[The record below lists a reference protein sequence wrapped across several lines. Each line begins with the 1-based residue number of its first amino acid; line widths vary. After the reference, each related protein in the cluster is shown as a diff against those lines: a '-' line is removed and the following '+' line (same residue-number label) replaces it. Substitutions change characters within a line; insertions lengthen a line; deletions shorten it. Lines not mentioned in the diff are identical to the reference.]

1 MRLSG
6 MKICVV
12 GAGFSGSVVAR
23 QLAQHGHSITVVDER
38 DHVGG
43 NCHTSRDSQTG
54 IMVHTYGPHIFHT
67 DKQEVWDYISAFSQM
82 MPFVH
87 RVKAISKGQ
96 VYSLPINLLTINQFF
111 RKTLSPAEAQNF
123 ISAKARRDILDPK
136 SFEEQALA
144 MIGEDLY
151 HAFFYGYTLKQW
163 GMAPALLP
171 ASILK
176 RLPVRF
182 NYDDGYFNHRFQGMP
197 KDGYTPIFE
206 RILDHPGI
214 EVRLRQRHEDLSLA
228 DFEHTFFSG
237 PLDRFFKYS
246 LGPLRYRTL
255 DFERF
260 YGNDDFQGTAVL
272 NYCDAETPFTRI
284 TEHKH
289 FAPWES
295 AAFTGTV
302 CYREFSRECGGSD
315 IPYYPIRQVAEKRLL
330 SEYIALAKKTPK
342 TSFIGRLGT
351 YRYLDMDVTIGE
363 ALDAGKQTLQALQG
377 GTSIPTFFIDP
388 LA

>member
-1 MRLSG
+1 
-6 MKICVV
+6 MKFCIV
-12 GAGFSGSVVAR
+12 GAGFSGAVLAR
-23 QLAQHGHSITVVDER
+23 RLAEHGHSISVIDER

-43 NCHTSRDSQTG
+43 NCHTSRDAHTG

-67 DKQEVWDYISAFSQM
+67 DNQEVWDFIGGYAQM
-82 MPFVH
+82 MPFLH
-87 RVKAISKGQ
+87 RVKAVSKGQ

-111 RKTLSPAEAQNF
+111 RKTLSPAQAQTF
-123 ISAKARRDILDPK
+123 IAAGARTDIPAPK
-136 SFEEQALA
+136 NFEEQALA

-151 HAFFYGYTLKQW
+151 RAFFYGYTRKQW
-163 GMAPALLP
+163 GMEPAMLP

-182 NYDDGYFNHRFQGMP
+182 NYDDNYFNHRFQGMP

-206 RILDHPGI
+206 RLLDHPAI
-214 EVRLRQRHEDLSLA
+214 EVRLKQAHEGVALK
-228 DFEHTFFSG
+228 DFDHTFFSG
-237 PLDRFFKYS
+237 PLDRFFGYS
-246 LGPLRYRTL
+246 LGRLGYRTL

-260 YGNDDFQGTAVL
+260 YAEGDFQGTSVM
-272 NYCDAETPFTRI
+272 NYCDQEVPYTRI

-295 AAFTGTV
+295 GSFSGTV
-302 CYREFSRECGGSD
+302 CYREFSRECTAQD
-315 IPYYPIRQVAEKRLL
+315 VPYYPIRQVAEKHLL
-330 SEYIALAKKTPK
+330 GEYIALARSTEA

-363 ALDAGKQTLQALQG
+363 ALGAARQTLQALEG
-377 GTSIPTFFIDP
+377 RRPIPTFFIDP
-388 LA
+388 LG

>member
-1 MRLSG
+1 

-23 QLAQHGHSITVVDER
+23 QLAEHGHSITVVDER

-43 NCHTSRDSQTG
+43 NCHTGRDPRTG

-67 DKQEVWDYISAFSQM
+67 DKQEVWDYINAFSDM
-82 MPFVH
+82 MPFAH

-111 RKTLSPAEAQNF
+111 GKTFSPTEAQSF
-123 ISAKARRDILDPK
+123 IAGKGRRDIIDPK

-144 MIGEDLY
+144 MIGEELY

-163 GMAPALLP
+163 GMSPAMLP
-171 ASILK
+171 ASVLR

-182 NYDDGYFNHRFQGMP
+182 NYDDNYFNHQYQGMP

-206 RILDHPGI
+206 RLLDHRGI
-214 EVRLRQRHEDLSLA
+214 EVHLRQRHEDLSLA

-237 PLDRFFKYS
+237 PLDRFFNYS

-260 YGNDDFQGTAVL
+260 YGNGDFQGTAVL
-272 NYCDAETPFTRI
+272 NYCDAEIPFTRI

-295 AAFTGTV
+295 ASFDGTV
-302 CYREFSRECGGSD
+302 CYREVSRECTSGD

-330 SEYIALAKKTPK
+330 SDYIALAKQTPR

-351 YRYLDMDVTIGE
+351 YRYLDMDVSIGE
-363 ALDAGKQTLQALQG
+363 ALSAGKQTLQALQSG
-377 GTSIPTFFIDP
+377 AAIPTFFIDP
-388 LA
+388 LS

>member
-1 MRLSG
+1 
-6 MKICVV
+6 MKVCVV
-12 GAGFSGSVVAR
+12 GAGFSGAVVAR

-111 RKTLSPAEAQNF
+111 RKTLSPTEAQNF
-123 ISAKARRDILDPK
+123 IAAKARSDIIDPR

-151 HAFFYGYTLKQW
+151 RAFFYGYTLKQW

-171 ASILK
+171 ASVLK

-182 NYDDGYFNHRFQGMP
+182 NYDDGYFSHQFQGMP

-260 YGNDDFQGTAVL
+260 HGNGDFQGTAVL
-272 NYCDAETPFTRI
+272 NYCDVEIPFTRI

-295 AAFTGTV
+295 ASFAGTV
-302 CYREFSRECGGSD
+302 CYREVSRECGMGD
-315 IPYYPIRQVAEKRLL
+315 IPYYPIRQLAEKRLL
-330 SEYIALAKKTPK
+330 SDYIALAKKTPK

-363 ALDAGKQTLQALQG
+363 ALAAGKQTLQALQS

>member
-1 MRLSG
+1 
-6 MKICVV
+6 
-12 GAGFSGSVVAR
+12 
-23 QLAQHGHSITVVDER
+23 
-38 DHVGG
+38 
-43 NCHTSRDSQTG
+43 
-54 IMVHTYGPHIFHT
+54 
-67 DKQEVWDYISAFSQM
+67 M
-82 MPFVH
+82 MPFLH

-111 RKTLSPAEAQNF
+111 RTTLSPNEAQNSRPGRAPGRTSS
-123 ISAKARRDILDPK
+123 IQKN
-136 SFEEQALA
+136 FEEQALA

-151 HAFFYGYTLKQW
+151 HAFFHGYTLKQW
-163 GMAPALLP
+163 GMAPAMLP

-182 NYDDGYFNHRFQGMP
+182 NYDDGYFNHQYQGMP

-206 RILDHPGI
+206 RLLDHPGI
-214 EVRLRQRHEDLSLA
+214 EVHLRQRHEDLSLA

-260 YGNDDFQGTAVL
+260 YGKGDFQGTSVL
-272 NYCDAETPFTRI
+272 NYCDAEVPFTRI

-295 AAFTGTV
+295 AAFEGTV
-302 CYREFSRECGGSD
+302 CYREFSRECGAD
-315 IPYYPIRQVAEKRLL
+315 DVPYYPIRQVAEKRLL
-330 SEYIALAKKTPK
+330 SDYIALAKARRRRSLSSDGSEP
-342 TSFIGRLGT
+342 IGIWT
-351 YRYLDMDVTIGE
+351 WT
-363 ALDAGKQTLQALQG
+363 
-377 GTSIPTFFIDP
+377 
-388 LA
+388 

>member
-1 MRLSG
+1 
-6 MKICVV
+6 MKFCIV

-23 QLAQHGHSITVVDER
+23 ELAGRGHSITVIDER

-43 NCHTSRDSQTG
+43 NCHTSRDSRTG
-54 IMVHTYGPHIFHT
+54 VMVHTYGPHIFHT
-67 DKQEVWDYISAFSQM
+67 DNREVWEYISAFAQM

-87 RVKAISKGQ
+87 RVMAISKGQ

-111 RKTLSPAEAQNF
+111 RTTLSPQEARDF
-123 ISAKARRDILDPK
+123 IASKACRDIVSPL
-136 SFEEQALA
+136 SFEDQALS

-151 HAFFYGYTLKQW
+151 HAFFRGYTLKQW
-163 GMAPALLP
+163 GVAPAMLP

-182 NYDDGYFNHRFQGMP
+182 NYDDGYFSHRFQGIP
-197 KDGYTPIFE
+197 KDGYTPIFV

-214 EVRLRQRHEDLSLA
+214 EVRLRQRHEDLPLG
-228 DFEHTFFSG
+228 DFDHTFFSG
-237 PLDRFFKYS
+237 PLDRFFNYK

-260 YGNDDFQGTAVL
+260 YAREDYQGTAVI
-272 NYCDAETPFTRI
+272 NYCDQGVPFTRI

-289 FAPWES
+289 FAPWE
-295 AAFTGTV
+295 AAACNGSV
-302 CYREFSRECGGSD
+302 CYREFSRECGASD
-315 IPYYPIRQVAEKRLL
+315 TPYYPIRQLAEKRLL
-330 SEYIALAKKTPK
+330 GEYLALAKATHK

-351 YRYLDMDVTIGE
+351 YRYLDMDVCIGE
-363 ALDAGKQTLQALQG
+363 ALSAARQALAAI
-377 GTSIPTFFIDP
+377 GTGVPIPPFFIDP
-388 LA
+388 LASGG

>member
-1 MRLSG
+1 
-6 MKICVV
+6 
-12 GAGFSGSVVAR
+12 
-23 QLAQHGHSITVVDER
+23 
-38 DHVGG
+38 
-43 NCHTSRDSQTG
+43 
-54 IMVHTYGPHIFHT
+54 MVHTYGPHIFHT
-67 DKQEVWDYISAFSQM
+67 DKQEVWDYISGFAQM
-82 MPFVH
+82 MPFAH
-87 RVKAISKGQ
+87 RVMAVSKGQ

-111 RKTLSPAEAQNF
+111 RKMLSPTEAQSF
-123 ISAKARRDILDPK
+123 IAGKARKDISEPK

-163 GMAPALLP
+163 GMSPAMLP

-182 NYDDGYFNHRFQGMP
+182 NYDDRYFNHPFQGMP

-214 EVRLRQRHEDLSLA
+214 EVRLGQRHEDLSLA

-237 PLDRFFKYS
+237 PLDRFFNYS

-260 YGNDDFQGTAVL
+260 YGHGDFQGTSVL
-272 NYCDAETPFTRI
+272 NYCDAQIPFTRI

-295 AAFTGTV
+295 ASFDGTV
-302 CYREFSRECGGSD
+302 CYREFSRECATGD
-315 IPYYPIRQVAEKRLL
+315 IPYYPIRQLAEKRLL
-330 SEYIALAKKTPK
+330 SDYIALAKQTPN
-342 TSFIGRLGT
+342 TSFLGRLGT

-363 ALDAGKQTLQALQG
+363 ALSAAKQTLQALQG
-377 GTSIPTFFIDP
+377 GGTIPTFFIDP

>member
-1 MRLSG
+1 
-6 MKICVV
+6 
-12 GAGFSGSVVAR
+12 
-23 QLAQHGHSITVVDER
+23 
-38 DHVGG
+38 
-43 NCHTSRDSQTG
+43 
-54 IMVHTYGPHIFHT
+54 MVHTYGPHIFHT

-111 RKTLSPAEAQNF
+111 RKTLSPTEAQNF
-123 ISAKARRDILDPK
+123 IAAKARSDIIDPGN
-136 SFEEQALA
+136 FEEQALA

-171 ASILK
+171 ASVLK

-214 EVRLRQRHEDLSLA
+214 EVRLRQRHEELSLA

-260 YGNDDFQGTAVL
+260 YDTGDFQGTAVL
-272 NYCDAETPFTRI
+272 NYCDVQVPFTRI

-295 AAFTGTV
+295 ASFAGTV
-302 CYREFSRECGGSD
+302 CYREFSRECGSSD

-330 SEYIALAKKTPK
+330 SDYIALAKKTPK

-363 ALDAGKQTLQALQG
+363 ALAAAKQTLQALQS

>member
-1 MRLSG
+1 MRFC
-6 MKICVV
+6 IV

-23 QLAQHGHSITVVDER
+23 ELAGLGHSITVIDER

-43 NCHTSRDSQTG
+43 NCHTSRDARTG
-54 IMVHTYGPHIFHT
+54 VMVHTYGPHIFHT
-67 DKQEVWDYISAFSQM
+67 DKREVWEYVSAFSEM

-111 RKTLSPAEAQNF
+111 RKTLSPQEAQDY
-123 ISAKARRDILDPK
+123 IAGKARRDITAPA
-136 SFEEQALA
+136 SFEEQALS

-151 HAFFYGYTLKQW
+151 HAFFRGYTLKQW
-163 GMAPALLP
+163 GISPTMLP

-182 NYDDGYFNHRFQGMP
+182 NYDDGYFNHHYQGMP
-197 KDGYTPIFE
+197 KDGYTPIFV
-206 RILDHPGI
+206 RMLDHPGI
-214 EVRLRQRHEDLSLA
+214 EVRLRQRHEDMQLG
-228 DFEHTFFSG
+228 DFDHTFFSG
-237 PLDRFFKYS
+237 PLDRFFKYE

-260 YGNDDFQGTAVL
+260 YDNGDYQGTAVI
-272 NYCDAETPFTRI
+272 NYCDEDVPFTRI

-289 FAPWES
+289 FAPWE
-295 AAFTGTV
+295 AAAGNGTV
-302 CYREFSRECGGSD
+302 CYREFSRECGTSD
-315 IPYYPIRQVAEKRLL
+315 TPYYPIRQLAEKRLL
-330 SEYIALAKKTPK
+330 GDYIALARAAPK

-351 YRYLDMDVTIGE
+351 YRYLDMDVCIAE
-363 ALDAGKQTLQALQG
+363 ALAAARQTLHAIQTGAP
-377 GTSIPTFFIDP
+377 IPTFFIDP

>member
-1 MRLSG
+1 
-6 MKICVV
+6 MKVCVV
-12 GAGFSGSVVAR
+12 GAGFSGTVVAR
-23 QLAQHGHSITVVDER
+23 QLAEHGHSITVVDER

-67 DKQEVWDYISAFSQM
+67 DKQEVWDYINAFSDM

-111 RKTLSPAEAQNF
+111 RKTLSPIEAKNY
-123 ISAKARRDILDPK
+123 IDGKARKDIVDPQ

-144 MIGEDLY
+144 MLGEDLY

-163 GMAPALLP
+163 GMAPAMLP
-171 ASILK
+171 ASVLK

-182 NYDDGYFNHRFQGMP
+182 NYDDNYFSHRFQGMP
-197 KDGYTPIFE
+197 KDGYTPVFE
-206 RILDHPGI
+206 RMLDHSGI
-214 EVRLRQRHEDLSLA
+214 EVRLRQRHEDLTLT

-237 PLDRFFKYS
+237 PLDRFFRYS
-246 LGPLRYRTL
+246 MGPLRYRTL

-260 YGNDDFQGTAVL
+260 YGDRDFQGTAVL
-272 NYCDAETPFTRI
+272 NYCDAEVPFTRI

-295 AAFTGTV
+295 ASFERTV
-302 CYREFSRECGGSD
+302 CYREFSRECGTGD
-315 IPYYPIRQVAEKRLL
+315 IPYYPIRQLAEKRLL
-330 SEYIALAKKTPK
+330 ADYVALAAQTPA

-351 YRYLDMDVTIGE
+351 YRYLDMDVTIAE
-363 ALDAGKQTLQALQG
+363 ALAASRQTLQALQN
-377 GTSIPTFFIDP
+377 GTPIPTFFIDP